1 MMQSANGVP
10 KYNQVIGDVK
20 GKEGFFRG
28 GSGLQG
34 LEQFIDEG
42 GGNPVGELLPLNC
55 QG

>member
-28 GSGLQG
+28 GSGLQR

-42 GGNPVGELLPLNC
+42 SGNLISKLLPLDG